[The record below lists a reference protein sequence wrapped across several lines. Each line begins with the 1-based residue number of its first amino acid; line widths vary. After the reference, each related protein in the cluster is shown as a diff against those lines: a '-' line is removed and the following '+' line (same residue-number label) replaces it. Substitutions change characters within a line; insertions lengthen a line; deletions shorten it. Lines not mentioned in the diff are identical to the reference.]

1 MFPEQGQVKQGRCP
15 VQGAAEW
22 FVRPLNGFAGRVT
35 VVLVS
40 GPVTTG
46 TESERERNQRH
57 CQRVLFDGI
66 AERYEVSRPGYP
78 ARVVEFVTAT
88 AGLGPGAAVLE
99 VGCGT
104 GQLTERLAC
113 SGFRL
118 TAIDIGASMIAA
130 ARRRLTGAEVSFQ
143 VTSFEDLAAVDASFD
158 LVISSAAF
166 HWIDPEVAFTKSA
179 RLLRP
184 GGWLALLGTDEHYD
198 DPLGEALDVL
208 WVTHGDTGG
217 AWERRPSDPGAI
229 AATGLFGTPACL
241 TDRQQTVLPAGD
253 VTALESTR
261 ATLLSWPHDTQRH
274 FTDELRRLLEP
285 QPAVHLTRHTSVTM
299 AQRLLDRS

>member
-1 MFPEQGQVKQGRCP
+1 
-15 VQGAAEW
+15 
-22 FVRPLNGFAGRVT
+22 
-35 VVLVS
+35 
-40 GPVTTG
+40 VTTG
-46 TESERERNQRH
+46 TESERERNKRHYQRA
-57 CQRVLFDGI
+57 LFDGT

-78 ARVVEFVTAT
+78 AHVVDFVTAT
-88 AGLGPGAAVLE
+88 AGLSPGAAVLE

-104 GQLTERLAC
+104 GQLTERLAS

-130 ARRRLTGAEVSFQ
+130 ARQRLAGAEVSFQ

-166 HWIDPEVAFTKSA
+166 HWIDPEVAFSKSA

-184 GGWLALLGTDEHYD
+184 GGWLALLGTEEHYD

-241 TDRQQTVLPAGD
+241 TDRQQAILPAGD
-253 VTALESTR
+253 VIALETTR
-261 ATLLSWPHDTQRH
+261 ATFLSWPHDTQRH
-274 FTDELRRLLEP
+274 FTEELRRLLKP
-285 QPAVHLTRHTSVTM
+285 QPAVDLTRHTSVTM
-299 AQRLLDRS
+299 AQVLRVRR

>member
-1 MFPEQGQVKQGRCP
+1 
-15 VQGAAEW
+15 
-22 FVRPLNGFAGRVT
+22 
-35 VVLVS
+35 
-40 GPVTTG
+40 VTTG
-46 TESERERNQRH
+46 TESARDRDKRHYQRA
-57 CQRVLFDGI
+57 LFDGI
-66 AERYEVSRPGYP
+66 AGRYEVARPGYP
-78 ARVVEFVTAT
+78 AHVVEFVTTT

-118 TAIDIGASMIAA
+118 TAIDIGVSMIAA
-130 ARRRLTGAEVSFQ
+130 ARRRLPGAEVSFQ
-143 VTSFEDLAAVDASFD
+143 VTPFEDLDSVDAAFD

-184 GGWLALLGTDEHYD
+184 GGWLALLGTEEHYD
-198 DPLGEALDVL
+198 QPLGAALDVL

-217 AWERRPSDPGAI
+217 AWERRPSDPEAI

-241 TDRQQTVLPAGD
+241 TDRQRAILPAGE

-261 ATLLSWPHDTQRH
+261 ATFLSWPPDTQRH

-285 QPAVHLTRHTSVTM
+285 PPVVHLTRHTSVTM
-299 AQRLLDRS
+299 AQVPRDRG

>member
-1 MFPEQGQVKQGRCP
+1 M
-15 VQGAAEW
+15 
-22 FVRPLNGFAGRVT
+22 
-35 VVLVS
+35 S

-46 TESERERNQRH
+46 TESERERDKRHYQRA
-57 CQRVLFDGI
+57 LFDGI

-78 ARVVEFVTAT
+78 AHVVEFVTST
-88 AGLGPGAAVLE
+88 AGLGPRAAVLE

-113 SGFRL
+113 SGLQL

-130 ARRRLTGAEVSFQ
+130 ARRRLAGADVCFQ
-143 VTSFEDLAAVDASFD
+143 VTSFEDLAAAGASFD
-158 LVISSAAF
+158 LVISGAAF

-184 GGWLALLGTDEHYD
+184 GGWLALLGSEEHYD
-198 DPLGEALDVL
+198 DPLGAALDAL

-241 TDRQQTVLPAGD
+241 ADTRQATLPAAG

-261 ATLLSWPHDTQRH
+261 ATFLSWPHETQRH
-274 FTDELRRLLEP
+274 FTDELRRLLDP

-299 AQRLLDRS
+299 AQVLHDRG

>member
-1 MFPEQGQVKQGRCP
+1 
-15 VQGAAEW
+15 
-22 FVRPLNGFAGRVT
+22 
-35 VVLVS
+35 
-40 GPVTTG
+40 VTTG
-46 TESERERNQRH
+46 SESERERNKRRYQRA
-57 CQRVLFDGI
+57 LFDGV
-66 AERYEVSRPGYP
+66 AGRYEASRPGYP

-104 GQLTERLAC
+104 GQLTERLAW

-118 TAIDIGASMIAA
+118 TAIDIGPSMVAA
-130 ARRRLTGAEVSFQ
+130 ARRRLAGAGVCFQ
-143 VTSFEDLAAVDASFD
+143 VSSFEDLDAAGASFG

-166 HWIDPEVAFTKSA
+166 HWIDPEVAFSKSA

-184 GGWLALLGTDEHYD
+184 GGWLALLGTEEHYD
-198 DPLGEALDVL
+198 DPLGAALEAL

-241 TDRQQTVLPAGD
+241 TDSQQAILPAAD
-253 VTALESTR
+253 VIALETTR
-261 ATLLSWPHDTQRH
+261 ATFLGWPHGTQRH
-274 FTDELRRLLEP
+274 FAGELRRLLQA
-285 QPAVHLTRHTSVTM
+285 QPAVHLTRRTSVTM
-299 AQRLLDRS
+299 APVLRARS

>member
-1 MFPEQGQVKQGRCP
+1 
-15 VQGAAEW
+15 
-22 FVRPLNGFAGRVT
+22 VRPLNRFAGRVA
-35 VVLVS
+35 VVLAS
-40 GPVTTG
+40 DAVTTG
-46 TESERERNQRH
+46 TESEPERNKRH
-57 CQRVLFDGI
+57 HQRVLFDGI
-66 AERYEVSRPGYP
+66 AERYEVSRPTYP
-78 ARVVEFVTAT
+78 AHVVEFVIAT

-118 TAIDIGASMIAA
+118 TAIDIGPSMIAA

-143 VTSFEDLAAVDASFD
+143 VMSFEDLAAVDASCD
-158 LVISSAAF
+158 LIISGAAF

-184 GGWLALLGTDEHYD
+184 GGWLALLGAEEHYD
-198 DPLGEALDVL
+198 DPLGAALDAL

-217 AWERRPSDPGAI
+217 AWERRPSDPEAI
-229 AATGLFGTPACL
+229 AATGLFGTPVCL
-241 TDRQQTVLPAGD
+241 TDTQQAILPAGD
-253 VTALESTR
+253 VTVLESTR
-261 ATLLSWPHDTQRH
+261 AAFLSWPHDTQRH
-274 FTDELRRLLEP
+274 FTGELRQLLEP

-299 AQRLLDRS
+299 AQVLRGRS

>member
-1 MFPEQGQVKQGRCP
+1 
-15 VQGAAEW
+15 
-22 FVRPLNGFAGRVT
+22 
-35 VVLVS
+35 
-40 GPVTTG
+40 VTTG
-46 TESERERNQRH
+46 TESERERNKRH
-57 CQRVLFDGI
+57 CQRALFDGI

-78 ARVVEFVTAT
+78 AHVVELVTAT
-88 AGLGPGAAVLE
+88 AGRRPGAAVLE

-104 GQLTERLAC
+104 GQLTERLARP
-113 SGFRL
+113 GFRL

-143 VTSFEDLAAVDASFD
+143 VTSFEDLAAADASFD

-184 GGWLALLGTDEHYD
+184 GGWLALLGTEEHYD
-198 DPLGEALDVL
+198 DPLGAALDAL

-217 AWERRPSDPGAI
+217 AWERRPSDPEAI
-229 AATGLFGTPACL
+229 AATGLFRTPARL
-241 TDRQQTVLPAGD
+241 TDTQRAILPAAG
-253 VTALESTR
+253 VTALETTR
-261 ATLLSWPHDTQRH
+261 ATFLSWPRDTQRH
-274 FTDELRRLLEP
+274 FTGELRRLLEP

-299 AQRLLDRS
+299 AQVLRDRSGADGSAGS